1 MHIMMKVMLT
11 LLPARSMDWAIS
23 LFIEL
28 DKCLLILDLQG
39 IFLYNR
45 VCLHS
50 MHSLIIPINNHQ
62 AFIDA
67 LVYCHGVQDNPMSYI
82 AQLDTGAQRTLI
94 SQKVVDQ

>member
-1 MHIMMKVMLT
+1 
-11 LLPARSMDWAIS
+11 
-23 LFIEL
+23 
-28 DKCLLILDLQG
+28 
-39 IFLYNR
+39 
-45 VCLHS
+45 